1 LLEKLQAI
9 IRWYAD
15 DEEIVISENMV
26 LLTDL
31 GLSSFELIELICEIE
46 EKFEVEI
53 PDRVISSLETVRDVI
68 DYIVVKGTGV

>member
-1 LLEKLQAI
+1 MLEKLQAI

>member
-15 DEEIVISENMV
+15 DEEIVISENMA

-31 GLSSFELIELICEIE
+31 GLSSFEFIELVCEIE
-46 EKFEVEI
+46 EKFDVEI
-53 PDRVISSLETVRDVI
+53 PDRAISSLETVRDVI
-68 DYIVVKGTGV
+68 DYIVVKGTGG